1 MKTTIG
7 AAFAIYVIRFG
18 DAKEIANAASAIT
31 LLVILAICPIFFAAL
46 MQSNKKNLEKEAI
59 KKKIGSLYL
68 GLRVTTVWQRFYST
82 VFLLRR
88 LLYAVLTITCIHNPN
103 ILIHVFL
110 LTNLIYIVY
119 LGMSGP
125 HDTHLARRLE
135 YINES
140 GLQFISYHLALF
152 PLSPTP
158 EDEFMLGW
166 SMIGCIGLLF
176 ASNLIVMLVVSMGTL
191 RSKLY
196 LRKLRRRHEAA
207 IELRKEEQSKQ
218 ALKAWAERSSFV
230 SETTTH
236 N

>member
-1 MKTTIG
+1 MK
-7 AAFAIYVIRFG
+7 
-18 DAKEIANAASAIT
+18 
-31 LLVILAICPIFFAAL
+31 C
-46 MQSNKKNLEKEAI
+46 NKKSLEKEAI
-59 KKKIGSLYL
+59 KNKIGSLYL
-68 GLRVTTVWQRFYST
+68 GLQVTTVWQRIYST

-119 LGMSGP
+119 LGLSGP

-158 EDEFMLGW
+158 EDE
-166 SMIGCIGLLF
+166 
-176 ASNLIVMLVVSMGTL
+176 
-191 RSKLY
+191 
-196 LRKLRRRHEAA
+196 
-207 IELRKEEQSKQ
+207 
-218 ALKAWAERSSFV
+218 
-230 SETTTH
+230 
-236 N
+236 